1 MPFPTTR
8 WDELAQASLHG
19 DAAARGALDEFCRR
33 YWTPVNEFI
42 RWKGYAEAEAADLT
56 QDFFLN
62 FLETRSWRRADAL
75 RGRFRTFLLGALAH
89 RLAKARAHDRRLKR
103 GGGVSAISLDDTAA
117 GGEGAGAGA
126 ALPSVPPTDAAHFDR
141 AWAIRV
147 LNAALAATRAD
158 YAAKGKQH
166 AFETLKCFLTARRA
180 PPSYETAAGELGLGL
195 GAVKTEIHRL
205 RQALRAALHLEIGG
219 TVSAPHE
226 IAEELRHLRDV
237 LANHAHDFDEAG
249 ET

>member
-33 YWTPVNEFI
+33 YWAPVNEFI
-42 RWKGYAEAEAADLT
+42 RWKGHAEAEAADLT

-89 RLAKARAHDRRLKR
+89 RLAKARAHEQRLKR
-103 GGGVSAISLDDTAA
+103 GGGVSAISLDDTAD
-117 GGEGAGAGA
+117 GGEGAGV
-126 ALPSVPPTDAAHFDR
+126 PSVPPADAAHFDR

-147 LNAALAATRAD
+147 LGAALAATRAD
-158 YAAKGKQH
+158 YAAKGKTRV
-166 AFETLKCFLTARRA
+166 FEALKCFITAGRT
-180 PPSYETAAGELGLGL
+180 PPAYEAVAGELDLGL

-205 RQALRAALHLEIGG
+205 RQTLRAALHVEIGG

-237 LANHAHDFDEAG
+237 LANHAQNFDEAG